1 MRVIYSTPRLENAER
16 IAELL
21 READVEVRVLFGPHF
36 KRNTWRGA
44 NYRQAEDP
52 GNWPKV
58 MVVHN
63 TDLGRARALLREA
76 GVLGLSSLEQDRRVR
91 EPGDADGPAAA
102 SPRDFQAGRAASPM
116 RPRGSYLDPGTRPA
130 RPRRLRIVLVALVVL
145 VAVVQALR
153 LLFR

>member
-21 READVEVRVLFGPHF
+21 REGEVEVRVLFGPHF

-63 TDLGRARALLREA
+63 TDLAKARALLREA
-76 GVLGLSSLEQDRRVR
+76 GVLGLSNLDQDRRVR
-91 EPGDADGPAAA
+91 DPDSDDALAAP
-102 SPRDFQAGRAASPM
+102 SPRDFQAGRAANPT
-116 RPRGSYLDPGTRPA
+116 RPRGSYLEKPPRRPGPS
-130 RPRRLRIVLVALVVL
+130 RLRIVLVALVVL
-145 VAVVQALR
+145 VALIQGARMLLR
-153 LLFR
+153 

>member
-1 MRVIYSTPRLENAER
+1 MRVIYTTPRLENAER
-16 IAELL
+16 IADLL
-21 READVEVRVLFGPHF
+21 REGDIEVRVLFGPHF

-63 TDLGRARALLREA
+63 ADLGKARALLREA

-91 EPGDADGPAAA
+91 EPGDPEVPSAA
-102 SPRDFQAGRAASPM
+102 SPRDFQSRRADRPGQ
-116 RPRGSYLDPGTRPA
+116 PRGSYLETPPRRSA
-130 RPRRLRIVLVALVVL
+130 RSRLRIVLVVLVVL
-145 VAVVQALR
+145 VALVQVLR
-153 LLFR
+153 LYLR